1 MTGEARTVSE
11 ILADWIIDFDPAS
24 APEAARTGC
33 ADTILDTVGLTI
45 AALGTDYGKACLA
58 AFDDPGPATV
68 FGLPEGRAPEA
79 AAVING
85 TLGHGE
91 DYDNTFEGC
100 PVHSGV
106 VVAPALVAAGERW
119 ALPARDVAK
128 GVLVGIEAMCRL
140 GLVADKRVHRAGFH
154 PTAVLGAMAAA
165 AGVAAARGLDRT
177 AIRDSL
183 GVAGSMASGII
194 EYLADG
200 SSTKRLH
207 AGWAAQSGLRAA
219 ALGGA
224 GFTGPATVFEG
235 THGLFFGFAND
246 TQTDFTP
253 LVAGLGERWEAARL
267 AFKPFA
273 CGTMTQPYVDCAIDL
288 ARRGVDP
295 ASIERIVCEV
305 GEGTVHRLWEPLASK
320 QTPPTPYA
328 AKFSG
333 PWCVAAGFVFG
344 DAGLAQFTE
353 AALSNEAAR
362 GLARRVSF
370 IVDPDNPYPANYTGH
385 VRATLKSGEVVEARA
400 PCLRGG
406 AQAPLSRSA
415 LLAKC
420 AANLRFARRDPD
432 AAQRIADWADGLMT
446 GTGAFDAAP
455 LRLAEG

>member
-1 MTGEARTVSE
+1 
-11 ILADWIIDFDPAS
+11 
-24 APEAARTGC
+24 
-33 ADTILDTVGLTI
+33 
-45 AALGTDYGKACLA
+45 
-58 AFDDPGPATV
+58 
-68 FGLPEGRAPEA
+68 
-79 AAVING
+79 
-85 TLGHGE
+85 
-91 DYDNTFEGC
+91 
-100 PVHSGV
+100 
-106 VVAPALVAAGERW
+106 
-119 ALPARDVAK
+119 
-128 GVLVGIEAMCRL
+128 
-140 GLVADKRVHRAGFH
+140 
-154 PTAVLGAMAAA
+154 MAAA